1 MQHKI
6 IFILIV
12 IFSYSKIYAQQIG
25 HITYTYIDS
34 SRGNRAI
41 ETKIYYPATIA
52 GNNTPVAPG
61 TFPLI
66 AFGHGFVMDWSAYQ
80 NFWELL
86 VSEGYIVAF
95 PTTEGSLSPSHGE
108 FGKDLAY
115 LIDQIR
121 QQGAGA
127 ILPTSSIGIKS
138 AIMGHSMGG
147 GSSFLAAEN
156 NTSIQTMVTFASANT
171 NPSAISASASVTVP
185 TLLFSG
191 LNDCVTPPVQHQ
203 DIMYDST
210 TAGFKTQINIK
221 GGGHCFFAN
230 SNLSCSFGEGTCTPI
245 PTISR
250 AEQQSATNDFLK
262 LWLAYYLKDDC
273 PKAQEFQDS
282 LIISSRIN
290 FRQSQ
295 SIACA
300 TGLQQIPNFKNVLKV
315 YPNPFYGS
323 IRIKLDNEPI
333 HRIQVYNTT
342 MQLVKDYNLTQS
354 DNKANLDLFSLP
366 NGVYFIKVNQRYI
379 SKISKAE

>member
-1 MQHKI
+1 
-6 IFILIV
+6 
-12 IFSYSKIYAQQIG
+12 
-25 HITYTYIDS
+25 
-34 SRGNRAI
+34 
-41 ETKIYYPATIA
+41 
-52 GNNTPVAPG
+52 
-61 TFPLI
+61 
-66 AFGHGFVMDWSAYQ
+66 
-80 NFWELL
+80 
-86 VSEGYIVAF
+86 
-95 PTTEGSLSPSHGE
+95 
-108 FGKDLAY
+108 
-115 LIDQIR
+115 
-121 QQGAGA
+121 
-127 ILPTSSIGIKS
+127 
-138 AIMGHSMGG
+138 
-147 GSSFLAAEN
+147 
-156 NTSIQTMVTFASANT
+156 
-171 NPSAISASASVTVP
+171 VP